1 MDKSEI
7 NRLMKEVKK
16 QDETAFENLFNAC
29 KKGVFGFLYTY
40 TKNYHDT
47 EDLVQET
54 FIKVKSG
61 AQSYKDGTNAFA
73 WMLEI
78 AKNTAIDFI
87 RRNNK
92 YDTTDLESVTLS
104 AKSEDTDTK
113 MTVYDVINKY
123 LADTDRQIVLLK
135 LVYGYKSREIAGIL
149 GIPTGTV
156 LWKYNR
162 ALKQLKAALIEVG
175 YEE

>member
-1 MDKSEI
+1 MNKGEV
-7 NRLMKEVKK
+7 NRLMKEVKT
-16 QDETAFENLFNAC
+16 QNETAFEDLFNAC

-47 EDLVQET
+47 EDLLQET
-54 FIKVKSG
+54 FIKVKTG
-61 AQSYKDGTNAFA
+61 AQSYKDGTNALA
-73 WMLEI
+73 WILEI

-87 RRNNK
+87 RRKNK
-92 YDTTDLESVTLS
+92 YDTTDIESVNVS
-104 AKSEDTDTK
+104 VKSEDTDTK
-113 MTVYDVINKY
+113 MTIYDVINKY
-123 LADTDRQIVLLK
+123 LADVDRQIVLLK
-135 LVYGYKSREIAGIL
+135 LVYGYKSREIASIL
-149 GIPTGTV
+149 NIPTGTV